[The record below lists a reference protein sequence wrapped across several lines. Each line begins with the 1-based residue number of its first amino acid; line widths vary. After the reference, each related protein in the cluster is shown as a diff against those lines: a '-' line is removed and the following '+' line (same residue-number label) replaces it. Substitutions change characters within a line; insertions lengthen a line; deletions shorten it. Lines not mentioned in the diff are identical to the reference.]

1 MSEQRN
7 ISPAEAIS
15 SPDRGVSSAEIAPSK
30 EVASDTVRGYKLLA
44 NKIEKSDTD
53 DRSYRMI
60 QLDNG
65 LQAMLIH
72 DPETDHG
79 SAALDVHVGHLSD
92 PENLQGL
99 AHFCEHLLFMGTK
112 KYPVENDY
120 NQYLSEHG
128 GDSNAFTSLDN
139 TNYFFEVR
147 HEHLEGALDRFAQFF
162 ISPLFSPSCTEREI
176 KAVDSENK
184 KNLQS
189 DNWRI
194 FQLEK
199 SLSSPQ
205 HPYCHFGTGN
215 LQTLWDG
222 PIEQGLDVR
231 DELLKFHDRYY
242 SSNIM
247 KLVVLGRESLDK
259 LTDWVVTKFSPIEN
273 KNIEA
278 PVFPGNPLTPRELQK
293 QVKIRPVKDLRTLEL
308 AFPFPDQY
316 PLYKVQP
323 GRYLSHLI
331 GHEGTGSILSLLKK
345 KGWANYLS
353 AGASHGGIGFEFFK
367 ISVDLTEEGLN
378 HTDEIVRIIFQY
390 IEMMKR
396 VGVQEWIFRE
406 IQGENP
412 PSSYTSRVATL
423 MQRPYPPEWVLSGP
437 QLQVTSLPK
446 PAEPTLRALTPSP
459 LIRTFL
465 ISQSFDPKGMEVEKW
480 YGTNYQDLRKL
491 TLNAELKFPKPNP
504 FIPTNF
510 DTNKVPTKEP
520 IKRPALICNN
530 GISRVWHKKDDTFW
544 TRMFTE
550 LLRDSLTE
558 YSYDAEVAG
567 INYSLENETEG
578 ISLEI
583 DGYNDK
589 IGILLDTIVQRM
601 KAFEV
606 KPERFEI
613 VREEVR
619 RGFKNFQLEA
629 PHQHSM
635 YYLSY
640 VIQDRLWTH
649 DEKLA

>member
-1 MSEQRN
+1 MSEHHN
-7 ISPAEAIS
+7 ISLPEVIDS
-15 SPDRGVSSAEIAPSK
+15 SDKLTNSAETTTSNIDVSPSAIK
-30 EVASDTVRGYKLLA
+30 GYKILA

-60 QLDNG
+60 ELDNG
-65 LQAMLIH
+65 LKAMLIH

-99 AHFCEHLLFMGTK
+99 AHFCEHLLFMGTE

-147 HEHLEGALDRFAQFF
+147 HEHFEGALDRFAQFF

-199 SLSSPQ
+199 SLSNPK

-231 DELLKFHDRYY
+231 AELLKFHAKYY

-259 LTDWVVTKFSPIEN
+259 LTDWVVNKFSPIQN
-273 KNIEA
+273 KSIAVPE
-278 PVFPGNPLTPRELQK
+278 FPGSPLTPLELQK
-293 QVKIRPVKDLRTLEL
+293 QVKIRPVKDIRTLEL

-316 PLYKVQP
+316 PMYKVQP

-331 GHEGTGSILSLLKK
+331 GHEGAGSILSLLKK

-378 HTDEIVRIIFQY
+378 HTDEIVRIVFQY

-406 IQGENP
+406 VENLASMSFRFKEKTP

-423 MQRPYPPEWVLSGP
+423 MQRPYPAEWVLSGP
-437 QLQVTSLPK
+437 Y
-446 PAEPTLRALTPSP
+446 
-459 LIRTFL
+459 LIRDYDPKCIEECLAWLRPDNFRIFL
-465 ISQSFDPKGMEVEKW
+465 ISQSFDPKGMETEKW
-480 YGTNYQDLRKL
+480 YGTNYQVMEFSEGFKEELRKL
-491 TLNAELKFPKPNP
+491 TLNSELKFPKPNP
-504 FIPTNF
+504 FIPTDF
-510 DTNKVPTKEP
+510 DTHKVPGKE
-520 IKRPALICNN
+520 ILKRPALICNN
-530 GISRVWHKKDDTFW
+530 GTSRVWHKKDDTFW
-544 TRMFTE
+544 VPKVNMWFFFRTPLAYDTPSSCVKTRMFTE

-589 IGILLDTIVQRM
+589 IGILLEAIVQRM
-601 KAFEV
+601 KAFE
-606 KPERFEI
+606 
-613 VREEVR
+613 
-619 RGFKNFQLEA
+619 
-629 PHQHSM
+629 
-635 YYLSY
+635 
-640 VIQDRLWTH
+640 
-649 DEKLA
+649 